1 MGFHTRGGKEGMKVY
16 YFTKRG
22 LLSYAI
28 LAMLIVGVIG
38 FSLLYYSDMGIAT
51 RLTEPIYLS
60 LIHI

>member
-1 MGFHTRGGKEGMKVY
+1 MKVY

-51 RLTEPIYLS
+51 VLLNLFIREILAKRMWPL
-60 LIHI
+60 L